1 MANKVVALMSVLTVA
16 LMYVP
21 TVNAAAEIFFSEPYR
36 YSCLHYCQS
45 HQYGNAL
52 RYCCRAAEVTLASE
66 HLEGLSLPLP
76 QSLPTAPSPTRTIST
91 IHGTRPSAAGRNFD
105 THTHAANPLFNLL
118 ALSLGPSIPTTVITS
133 TATATTVIDLV
144 SQDRGLCPP
153 LRDYCPRGQDAA
165 PHLALCNTDYGLVHL
180 KKCCFDACL
189 EAHVCKTAVGDRPR
203 RDALKE
209 QQQQHHHLK
218 TKGAAAATLVMTAD
232 GEPVSVV
239 VNAHGSPVSL
249 HEGLRGDVVATSP
262 VIASSASAPGS
273 RSPRTQT
280 MVQLSEKDVVFII
293 EDGKGNVVVDDN
305 DNTLTL
311 VQVGTGPTLV
321 FNDEGIEVV
330 LGIVSSDFSLTA
342 TVKRTKIPNLNINYK
357 GNEYS
362 NKGYN
367 RVSDQRHSMGD
378 MIMGHGKNLKMEDD
392 PLTVMNSDGVTFMI
406 NMPLVSE
413 NGFYTIEN
421 ASVDLVALDKAKV
434 NAMLDKEGNLIT
446 DENNIISLTDE
457 NYVSLIT
464 PSVFEDV
471 FVVDGGGETVTL
483 VDRDNLAI
491 KLRDQLGNE
500 VKPRSGKM
508 KLRLDN
514 SIGASLLKTVDGVHI
529 IDGAG
534 QVVEDQD
541 GYPLRVVSLDEFS
554 GSTLEYQN

>member
-1 MANKVVALMSVLTVA
+1 MDESEMNCHRRITLTSSVKRDGSNEALPPVATATCQASDPRGSGICSLKSFSTIRILLSRSWVLLPQA
-16 LMYVP
+16 RPERL
-21 TVNAAAEIFFSEPYR
+21 NHLL

-165 PHLALCNTDYGLVHL
+165 PHLALCNTDYDCAASD
-180 KKCCFDACL
+180 KCCFDACL

-209 QQQQHHHLK
+209 QQHHHHLK

-249 HEGLRGDVVATSP
+249 HEGDVVTIVATSP

-362 NKGYN
+362 NKGYY

-378 MIMGHGKNLKMEDD
+378 MIMGHTARILKWK
-392 PLTVMNSDGVTFMI
+392 MI
-406 NMPLVSE
+406 L
-413 NGFYTIEN
+413 
-421 ASVDLVALDKAKV
+421 
-434 NAMLDKEGNLIT
+434 
-446 DENNIISLTDE
+446 
-457 NYVSLIT
+457 
-464 PSVFEDV
+464 
-471 FVVDGGGETVTL
+471 
-483 VDRDNLAI
+483 
-491 KLRDQLGNE
+491 
-500 VKPRSGKM
+500 
-508 KLRLDN
+508 
-514 SIGASLLKTVDGVHI
+514 
-529 IDGAG
+529 
-534 QVVEDQD
+534 
-541 GYPLRVVSLDEFS
+541 
-554 GSTLEYQN
+554 